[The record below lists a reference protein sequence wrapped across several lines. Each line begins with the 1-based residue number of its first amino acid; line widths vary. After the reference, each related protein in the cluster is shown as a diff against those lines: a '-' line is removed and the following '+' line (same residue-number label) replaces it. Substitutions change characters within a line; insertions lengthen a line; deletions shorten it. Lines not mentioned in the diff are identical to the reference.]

1 MVVFFLL
8 NPIAKNKDSKAYTYY
23 KYVASWTYFENKKP
37 FEIKIMLELRPL
49 NINSK
54 SHGVFERDR
63 RSNRF

>member
-37 FEIKIMLELRPL
+37 FEIKIMLE
-49 NINSK
+49 
-54 SHGVFERDR
+54 
-63 RSNRF
+63 